1 MAVRALGNDF
11 DICSGVAPVADLA
24 AGANTGHRLHLK
36 NYGGVTVVCFLGAVS
51 AGTDTFV
58 PTLKEANAATGGTL
72 QALATITQ
80 WYHKSEAVL
89 DGDETW
95 TRVTQAAASTVS
107 LTGATFAALQMI
119 VAFEVDADDLSD
131 GFEWISVDLP
141 DAGTGGTRPGAI
153 LYLPYGLKQARR
165 PDALPQPNA

>member
-1 MAVRALGNDF
+1 MAVKALGNLIDVRP
-11 DICSGVAPVADLA
+11 CVVPVADLA
-24 AGANTGHRLHLK
+24 AGANTGLRLHMK
-36 NYGGVTVVCFLGAVS
+36 NYGGVLVICYLAAVS

-80 WYHKSEAVL
+80 WYHQSEATL
-89 DGDETW
+89 DNDEQW
-95 TRVTQAAASTVS
+95 VRVTQAAASTVS
-107 LTGATFAALQMI
+107 LTGATFAASQMI

-141 DAGTGGTRPGAI
+141 DAGSGGTRPGGI
-153 LYLPYGLKQARR
+153 LYIPYGLKQSRR
-165 PDALPQPNA
+165 PDRLPQANA